1 VQISPSTV
9 EPADWRQFI
18 GHREWVP
25 ASATLEAVQ
34 KQFAGHEY
42 EFMLVLD
49 GERLVGLC
57 ARTKIGMLLG
67 ARFGFALYSPRPV
80 REALLAEVTCI
91 RVNQPL
97 ADVLACT
104 CSRPDASLYDD
115 VVLLDDADAVL
126 GVIYSRTLVRLQHWF
141 LQEKNQQLEAQQH
154 ELNSKNAQME
164 GDLALAREIQLA
176 MLPAQLPDVV
186 GPGPA
191 PTRAIRFQHRYE
203 SAGLV
208 SGDFFHALKI
218 SESATGILICDV
230 MGHGVRA
237 AFVTAMLRALV
248 EEMRTVGDNPG
259 ELLTRLNTELLRILK
274 PRENLLYATA
284 GYLVVDAG
292 QKHVQYASAGHPC
305 PLLLHRPTG
314 AVEPLRSDA
323 GAQGPVLGLLGDAR
337 YVTTQR
343 PWEADE
349 LILLYTDGIYEVL
362 DSAGAEFGS
371 AKLAAALRH
380 RRELPLEALL
390 DGLLTEA
397 RNHSATRCFDDDV
410 CLIALEAGGL

>member
-1 VQISPSTV
+1 MHTPPSTV

-25 ASATLEAVQ
+25 VSATLEAVH

-42 EFMLVLD
+42 EFMLVLE
-49 GERLVGLC
+49 GERLMGLC
-57 ARTKIGMLLG
+57 ARTQIGMRLG

-91 RVNQPL
+91 RVNEPL
-97 ADVLACT
+97 AEVLART

-115 VVLLDDADAVL
+115 VVLLDEAGAVL

-141 LQEKNQQLEAQQH
+141 LQEKIQQLETQQG

-176 MLPAQLPDVV
+176 MLPAQLPAVV
-186 GPGPA
+186 GHGPA
-191 PTRAIRFQHRYE
+191 PARAIRFQHRYE

-274 PRENLLYATA
+274 PHGNLLYVTA

-292 QKHVQYASAGHPC
+292 QNHVQFASAGHPH

-314 AVEPLRSDA
+314 AIEPLRSDS
-323 GAQGPVLGLLGDAR
+323 GAHGPVLGLLSDAR

-343 PWEADE
+343 PWAADE

-362 DSAGAEFGS
+362 DAAGAEFGP
-371 AKLAAALRH
+371 AKLAAALQH
-380 RRELPLEALL
+380 RRELPLGALL
-390 DGLLTEA
+390 DGLLTET
-397 RNHSATRCFDDDV
+397 RNYSATQRFDDDV
-410 CLIALEAGGL
+410 CLIAIEAVSL